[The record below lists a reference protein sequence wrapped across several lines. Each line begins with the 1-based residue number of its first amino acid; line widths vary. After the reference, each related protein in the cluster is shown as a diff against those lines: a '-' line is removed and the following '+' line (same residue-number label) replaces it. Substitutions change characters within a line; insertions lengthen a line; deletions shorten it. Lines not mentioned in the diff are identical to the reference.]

1 MEETGTPNLLF
12 SLCNVVGDIRGIL
25 PSYLWP
31 SITESDPLLSSLNG
45 LASLA
50 LFTVSPGRGEEERG
64 ASALLLAAWM
74 YRSWAT
80 NRVHAPLGPYLHF
93 PQILLINV
101 QTPNRNTVLSDWVQ
115 SNKDMKSA
123 LAVVWSQTVIG
134 SVSHS
139 SSDLT
144 SWLTPRVALLFL
156 LSAWVTDGVDIFC
169 RNLLLSVVFYLIFK
183 MIMRGSR
190 FQSMEFSK
198 TTPSQLLLNL
208 KVKT

>member
-25 PSYLWP
+25 LSYLWP

-50 LFTVSPGRGEEERG
+50 LFTVSAGRGEEERG
-64 ASALLLAAWM
+64 ASALLLAVWT
-74 YRSWAT
+74 YSSWAT

-101 QTPNRNTVLSDWVQ
+101 QTPNRNTVLSDWVK

-169 RNLLLSVVFYLIFK
+169 VICYYL
-183 MIMRGSR
+183 
-190 FQSMEFSK
+190 
-198 TTPSQLLLNL
+198 
-208 KVKT
+208 